1 MRPVKNKDVGIASL
15 DIPTNLFTWKIIKEE
30 GEYELPEGQTN
41 RVLTLAEVDSWTRLE
56 GT

>member
-41 RVLTLAEVDSWTRLE
+41 RVLTLAEVDS
-56 GT
+56 